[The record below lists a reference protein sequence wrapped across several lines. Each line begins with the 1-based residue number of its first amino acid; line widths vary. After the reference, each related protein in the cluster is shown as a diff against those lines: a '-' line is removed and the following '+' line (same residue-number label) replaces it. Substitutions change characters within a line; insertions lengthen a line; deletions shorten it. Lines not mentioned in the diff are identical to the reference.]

1 MEQADERQIDILL
14 VEDNLGDLRLLE
26 EALVE
31 SKLHLNLSVARD
43 GQEALDFLEQQGDFA
58 DSPRP
63 DLVLLDWN
71 LPKVKGEQVL
81 KAVKDNDHLKHIPV
95 VVLTSS
101 QAQEDVLRS
110 YDLHANCFITKPID
124 FDKFSSI
131 VNAIGGFWFSIVR
144 LPPKE
149 LKA

>member
-1 MEQADERQIDILL
+1 METERLIDILL

-26 EALVE
+26 EALKD
-31 SKLHLNLSVARD
+31 SKLHLNVSVARD
-43 GQEALDFLEQQGDFA
+43 GQEALDFLQREGEFA
-58 DSPRP
+58 DAPRP
-63 DLVLLDWN
+63 DLILLDWN

-81 KAVKDNDHLKHIPV
+81 STVKNTKGLKHIPV

-124 FDKFSSI
+124 FDKFSTI
-131 VNAIGGFWFSIVR
+131 VDTIGGFWFSIVR
-144 LPPKE
+144 LPPKGLE
-149 LKA
+149 V

>member
-1 MEQADERQIDILL
+1 MENSERLIDILL

-26 EALVE
+26 EALE
-31 SKLHLNLSVARD
+31 DSKLHLNLSIARD
-43 GQEALDFLEQQGDFA
+43 GQEALDFLTKQGDYA
-58 DSPRP
+58 NSPRP

-71 LPKVKGEQVL
+71 LPRVKGEEVL
-81 KAVKDNDHLKHIPV
+81 STIKNSKNLRHIPV

-124 FDKFSSI
+124 FDKFSKI
-131 VNAIGGFWFSIVR
+131 VDAIGGFWFSIVH
-144 LPPKE
+144 LPPKVAE
-149 LKA
+149 A